1 MKIRLERDVLAEAVQ
16 WAARSLPVRPS
27 VPILAGLLVRADA
40 DGVTFSSFDYETS
53 AKISVKAEVSDEGQA
68 LVSGRLLADISRSLP
83 ARPVEIT
90 ADDTRVELVC
100 GSARFTLQTLPVADY
115 PALPSMPESTGT
127 VPSDV
132 FAQAVAQVVV
142 AAGRDE
148 LLPVFTGVRVEIEG
162 DTISLLAT
170 DRYRMALKE
179 LTWNPTATQVSATAL
194 VPAKVLNDTAR
205 SMTAGEEVT
214 LSLASGAT
222 GDGIIGFEGHGAAGE
237 RQTTTRLLDGEFPK
251 VRHIMNTAPT
261 MNVRVSTAEAIAA
274 AKRVALVAERNTSL
288 RMLVGDGVVTLEA
301 ATGDQAQGS
310 EAIEATID
318 QPGGGEPAVT
328 AAGFNPSYL
337 LDALGAFDTPY
348 VNFGFTAPSKPC
360 QLTGLPS
367 LDARAADR
375 LPPRDHAHA
384 PAASWAVARARSGP
398 ELRSSSSLANEK
410 RVRSLV
416 VQTGRLPCRRS
427 RPRNSVASPLGANG
441 SVRLT
446 TIAGNHRRSGACH
459 AAGNGRAGSDGR
471 QHRAASDA
479 QRTRVRGL
487 RRQPRVGQAARG

>member
-1 MKIRLERDVLAEAVQ
+1 VKIRLERDVLAEAVQ

-40 DGVTFSSFDYETS
+40 EGVTFSSFDYETS
-53 AKISVKAEVSDEGQA
+53 AQINVKAAVTDEGQA
-68 LVSGRLLADISRSLP
+68 LISGRLLAEISRSLP
-83 ARPVEIT
+83 ARPVDIS
-90 ADDTRVELVC
+90 ADDTKMELVC

-115 PALPSMPESTGT
+115 PSLPSLPESTGA
-127 VPSDV
+127 VPSDS
-132 FAQAVAQVVV
+132 FAQAVSQVVV

-179 LTWNPTATQVSATAL
+179 LTWSPSSTQVSATAL

-205 SMTAGEEVT
+205 SMTAGQDVT
-214 LSLASGAT
+214 LSLANAGS

-251 VRHIMNTAPT
+251 VRHIMNTAAV
-261 MNVRVSTAEAIAA
+261 MNVRVNTAEIISA

-288 RMLVGDGVVTLEA
+288 RMLIGDGSITLEA
-301 ATGDQAQGS
+301 ATGDQAQAS

-318 QPGGGEPAVT
+318 QPSGGDPAVT

-360 QLTGLPS
+360 QLTGLAE
-367 LDARAADR
+367 LDGEALTDYRHVIMLMR
-375 LPPRDHAHA
+375 LP
-384 PAASWAVARARSGP
+384 G
-398 ELRSSSSLANEK
+398 
-410 RVRSLV
+410 
-416 VQTGRLPCRRS
+416 
-427 RPRNSVASPLGANG
+427 
-441 SVRLT
+441 
-446 TIAGNHRRSGACH
+446 
-459 AAGNGRAGSDGR
+459 
-471 QHRAASDA
+471 
-479 QRTRVRGL
+479 
-487 RRQPRVGQAARG
+487 